1 MPRQVSSTSAMCL
14 YLIGFFI
21 PPLAVAMTAGCGL
34 ADVLINICL
43 WVLGWIPGVIHA
55 WWLIS
60 KSEKMQRRTV
70 MPAGQAYPAR
80 TY

>member
-1 MPRQVSSTSAMCL
+1 
-14 YLIGFFI
+14 
-21 PPLAVAMTAGCGL
+21 MTAGCGL

-60 KSEKMQRRTV
+60 KSERMQRRTV
-70 MPAGQAYPAR
+70 VPAGQAYPAR
-80 TY
+80 AY